1 MDKNKQSVNV
11 FVVHRIQTQYIKIE
25 LNVLKKLSRYSKP
38 TIMFVKDVMK
48 LNISSYLY
56 IMNRGNQIESREQ
69 N

>member
-56 IMNRGNQIESREQ
+56 IINRGNQIESREQ

>member
-25 LNVLKKLSRYSKP
+25 LNVLKKLPRYSEP

-56 IMNRGNQIESREQ
+56 IINRGNQIESREQ